1 MGDETT
7 TRVRGSDFTTMVSE
21 LLRVAPE
28 ADLGG
33 EVNQLKPPSGDYV
46 GTAA

>member
-1 MGDETT
+1 V
-7 TRVRGSDFTTMVSE
+7 TRLQQREGRDFTTMVSE

-33 EVNQLKPPSGDYV
+33 EVNQPKPPRGDYI